1 MLNAYISGTNR
12 DTDLFKHSYERYND
26 SLHVSHQEKV
36 SKSYGDVTMTSR
48 SYVTF

>member
-1 MLNAYISGTNR
+1 MLNAYSSETER
-12 DTDLFKHSYERYND
+12 DTDLYKHSYERYND
-26 SLHVSHQEKV
+26 SLQVGYQEKV